1 MQTVNISAN
10 IPLELS
16 KKLEKVATIEERAK
30 SFYIRKA
37 LEQYLSQRL
46 EDIEDYN
53 DAKKAYDEF
62 IASGEEAIPYEEI
75 RKKYKL

>member
-10 IPLELS
+10 IPLSLS
-16 KKLEKVATIEERAK
+16 QKLEKVAAIEERAK
-30 SFYIRKA
+30 SFYIRKS

-46 EDIEDYN
+46 EDMEDYS

-62 IASGEEAIPYEEI
+62 AASGKQTVSFNEVF
-75 RKKYKL
+75 KNVK

>member
-10 IPLELS
+10 IPLLLS
-16 KKLEKVATIEERAK
+16 KKLEKVAAIEERAK

-46 EDIEDYN
+46 EDIENYS

-62 IASGEEAIPYEEI
+62 IASGEPAVSFDEVF
-75 RKKYKL
+75 KNVK